1 MDIKDAL
8 KIRGDS
14 IMEKNVKDRIA
25 KIRRKDAKKKKNKA
39 RRKNHRRK
47 YS

>member
-1 MDIKDAL
+1 MDIKDTL

-14 IMEKNVKDRIA
+14 IMEKNTKDKIA

-47 YS
+47 HN